1 MSVSENISLLNRW
14 YHEVWNEKRD
24 DTIRELLAPD
34 ALVHGH
40 APGPLR
46 GPEEF
51 VQLAHQ
57 VRGAF
62 PDLTMTVEDIF
73 GEGDKVAAR
82 WIARGTH
89 NGEGFGPPSGKP
101 VVVHGTSIVQFR
113 DGKAVAG
120 WDNWDRLGMYEQIGA
135 LAPSSVPTAA

>member
-1 MSVSENISLLNRW
+1 MSVSENIALLNRW

-24 DTIRELLAPD
+24 DTIRELLSPD

-40 APGPLR
+40 AAGPLR

-57 VRGAF
+57 VRSAF

-73 GEGDKVAAR
+73 GDGDKVAAR
-82 WIARGTH
+82 WVVRGTQT
-89 NGEGFGPPSGKP
+89 GEGFGPPSGKP
-101 VVVHGTSIVQFR
+101 VVVHGTSIAQFK
-113 DGKAVAG
+113 DGKIAAG

-135 LAPSSVPTAA
+135 LASSSIPTAA